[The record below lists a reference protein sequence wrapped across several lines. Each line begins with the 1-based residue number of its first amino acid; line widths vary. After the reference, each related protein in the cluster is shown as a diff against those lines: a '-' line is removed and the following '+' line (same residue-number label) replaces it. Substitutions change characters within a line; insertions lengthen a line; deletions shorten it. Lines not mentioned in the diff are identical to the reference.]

1 MTNPNPPKPDAPS
14 SADGKPASSSD
25 RGPRK
30 DGGMI
35 DEGGPTGG
43 TVEGVEG
50 ETETRRDGGML
61 GEG

>member
-1 MTNPNPPKPDAPS
+1 MTNPNPPKPDAATSTDGKPS
-14 SADGKPASSSD
+14 SAPEPA
-25 RGPRK
+25 PRK

-43 TVEGVEG
+43 NIEGVES

-61 GEG
+61 GEA

>member
-1 MTNPNPPKPDAPS
+1 
-14 SADGKPASSSD
+14 
-25 RGPRK
+25 
-30 DGGMI
+30 MI

-43 TVEGVEG
+43 NVEGVES